1 MRNIVKTRLAILLK
15 ITGWGLQ
22 ELANRSNLPFD
33 TVKNLYYGRI
43 ENPKIETL
51 IAVADAFGIS
61 LDYLVGRLD
70 YAEHELKHLTILGTL
85 DTDTKEIIELI
96 VKRAIDKRAIN

>member
-1 MRNIVKTRLAILLK
+1 MKNIVRARLEILLK
-15 ITGWGLQ
+15 IKGYSLQ
-22 ELANRSNLPFD
+22 DLANKSGLPLD

-43 ENPKIETL
+43 DNPKIETL
-51 IAVADAFGIS
+51 ISIADALGVS

-70 YAEHELKHLTILGTL
+70 YADNELKHLTILGTL

-96 VKRAIDKRAIN
+96 VRRAINKRALD

>member
-1 MRNIVKTRLAILLK
+1 MKNIVRARLGILLK
-15 ITGWGLQ
+15 IKGYSLQ
-22 ELANRSNLPFD
+22 DLANKSGLPLD

-43 ENPKIETL
+43 DNPKIETL
-51 IAVADAFGIS
+51 IAIADALGIS

-70 YAEHELKHLTILGTL
+70 YADNELKHLTILGSL

-96 VKRAIDKRAIN
+96 VKRAIEKRV

>member
-1 MRNIVKTRLAILLK
+1 MKNIVKTRLAILLN

-22 ELANRSNLPFD
+22 ELAKRSGLPYD

-51 IAVADAFGIS
+51 ISMADAFGIS

-70 YAEHELKHLTILGTL
+70 YAEHELKHLTVLGTL

-96 VKRAIDKRAIN
+96 VRRSMNKKEL

>member
-15 ITGWGLQ
+15 ITGWSLQ
-22 ELANRSNLPFD
+22 ELANRSGLPFD

-43 ENPKIETL
+43 DNPKIETL
-51 IAVADAFGIS
+51 ISIAEAFGIS

-96 VKRAIDKRAIN
+96 VRRSIEKRAQS

>member
-15 ITGWGLQ
+15 ITGWSLQ
-22 ELANRSNLPFD
+22 ELANRSGLPFD

-70 YAEHELKHLTILGTL
+70 YAENELKHLTILGGL

-96 VKRAIDKRAIN
+96 VKRSIEKRAQS

>member
-1 MRNIVKTRLAILLK
+1 MKNIVKTRLAILLK
-15 ITGWGLQ
+15 ITGWSIQ
-22 ELANRSNLPFD
+22 ELANRSNLSSD

-43 ENPKIETL
+43 DNPKIETL
-51 IAVADAFGIS
+51 ISIAEAFGIS

-70 YAEHELKHLTILGTL
+70 YAEHELKHLTVLGSL

-96 VKRAIDKRAIN
+96 VRRAMNKRALD